1 MNKLN
6 STAFEN
12 DLVEVRLMLT
22 DEAIEL
28 LEKGRI

>member
-1 MNKLN
+1 MNKTN

-28 LEKGRI
+28 LEKAG